1 MRERSVRMPT
11 NARPALSSPDAGP
24 PPHGAGWRAVAL
36 AAVLGLGAGGAPAQ
50 AQPVVAQGVSIGALR
65 HGHAPLP
72 GIGGALD
79 GVDQHGAPFS
89 LARLAG
95 RPGLVF
101 FGFTH
106 CGSTCPVALGTAR
119 QLLQAYGARPA
130 PPLVFVTLDPLSD
143 GPAQLKEFLGRV
155 DPRLLGL
162 TGTPA
167 QIAAAVERY
176 GVGTRVREGGVDHSS
191 LWYLLDGTGR
201 VRRVY
206 AHTTPASQL
215 LEDLQRL
222 AAL

>member
-1 MRERSVRMPT
+1 MRTLLSMHRRVRHGSAPRGWPARASVVLL
-11 NARPALSSPDAGP
+11 AGALSTLAPVVPAQVRTAQAPVEAGP
-24 PPHGAGWRAVAL
+24 LRYGQ
-36 AAVLGLGAGGAPAQ
+36 APM
-50 AQPVVAQGVSIGALR
+50 
-65 HGHAPLP
+65 P

-143 GPAQLKEFLGRV
+143 GPAQMKDFLGRV
-155 DPRLLGL
+155 DPRLLGV
-162 TGTPA
+162 TGKPA

-191 LWYLLDGTGR
+191 LWYLLDGAGR

-206 AHTTPASQL
+206 AHTTPAGQL
-215 LEDLQRL
+215 IEDLQRL

>member
-1 MRERSVRMPT
+1 MSRRSCRMPT
-11 NARPALSSPDAGP
+11 KSRSRCPDAGP
-24 PPHGAGWRAVAL
+24 APRRTAGWPAAAL
-36 AAVLGLGAGGAPAQ
+36 AAVLGLSAASAPAQ
-50 AQPVVAQGVSIGALR
+50 VHPWAAHAAAAAPLR
-65 HGHAPLP
+65 HGQAPLP
-72 GIGGALD
+72 GIGGALE
-79 GVDQHGAPFS
+79 GVDQHGVPFS

-143 GPAQLKEFLGRV
+143 GPAQLKDFLGRI

-176 GVGTRVREGGVDHSS
+176 GVGTRAREGGVDHSS
-191 LWYLLDGTGR
+191 LWYLLDGAGR

-222 AAL
+222 AAP

>member
-1 MRERSVRMPT
+1 MRPVPSKLRPQRRSTGMP
-11 NARPALSSPDAGP
+11 A
-24 PPHGAGWRAVAL
+24 AVL
-36 AAVLGLGAGGAPAQ
+36 AAVLGLVAPAVT
-50 AQPVVAQGVSIGALR
+50 AQVRLPAVPAAHAGPL
-65 HGHAPLP
+65 HGEAPLP

-79 GVDQHGAPFS
+79 GVDQHGRAFS

-119 QLLQAYGARPA
+119 QLLQAHGARPA

-143 GPAQLKEFLGRV
+143 GPAELKDFLGRV

-176 GVGTRVREGGVDHSS
+176 GVGTRAREGGVDHSS
-191 LWYLLDGTGR
+191 LWYLLDGQGR

-206 AHTTPASQL
+206 AHTTPASHL

>member
-1 MRERSVRMPT
+1 MHRRALPHLCTRL
-11 NARPALSSPDAGP
+11 PAL
-24 PPHGAGWRAVAL
+24 AL
-36 AAVLGLGAGGAPAQ
+36 AAALSALVPSVPAQ
-50 AQPVVAQGVSIGALR
+50 VRAVEVPSTGADAASLR
-65 HGHAPLP
+65 YGHAPLP

-79 GVDQHGAPFS
+79 GVDQHGVPFR

-143 GPAQLKEFLGRV
+143 GPAQLKDFLGRV
-155 DPRLLGL
+155 DPRLLGV

-222 AAL
+222 AFL